1 MRRAKDTQVTSHNN
15 DHEVMSFSERDH
27 NQAVLQKEGNNSK
40 NHNKAEIASL
50 FNPSSVGETS
60 NN

>member
-15 DHEVMSFSERDH
+15 DHEVVSFSERDH
-27 NQAVLQKEGNNSK
+27 NQPLMHKEGASK